1 MVVARGRWG
10 TVIVII
16 YMFNVG
22 DQTRATAI
30 PFYVESPADI
40 PAEAHSV
47 RTWDTDYAGYS
58 GEGPDA
64 EPYSY
69 ERSRYVRAVR
79 RLRAIHNTQEN

>member
-1 MVVARGRWG
+1 M
-10 TVIVII
+10 II

>member
-1 MVVARGRWG
+1 M
-10 TVIVII
+10 II

-22 DQTRATAI
+22 DQTRATAT
-30 PFYVESPADI
+30 PFYVLSPDAI
-40 PAEAHSV
+40 PSEAHSV
-47 RTWDTDYAGYS
+47 RTWNTDYAGYS